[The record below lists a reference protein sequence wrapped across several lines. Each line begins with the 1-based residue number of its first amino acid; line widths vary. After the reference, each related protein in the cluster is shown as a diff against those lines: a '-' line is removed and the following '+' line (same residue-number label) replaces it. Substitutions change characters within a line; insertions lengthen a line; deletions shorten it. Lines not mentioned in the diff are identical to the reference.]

1 MALTSEQRSAL
12 SIESNGFK
20 YEGDKAQAVAALLQC
35 DMTEYYR
42 ILNEAVHD
50 PEALSLF
57 PATTQTLLAHQEY
70 QEQRGETV
78 PLVEVPT

>member
-1 MALTSEQRSAL
+1 MALSDQQRSAL
-12 SIESNGFK
+12 RIESNGFK
-20 YEGDKAQAVAALLQC
+20 YEGDKAQAVEAILNC

-42 ILNEAVHD
+42 ILGEAIHEPD
-50 PEALSLF
+50 ALTAF
-57 PATTQTLLAHQEY
+57 PDTTQALLAKQEY